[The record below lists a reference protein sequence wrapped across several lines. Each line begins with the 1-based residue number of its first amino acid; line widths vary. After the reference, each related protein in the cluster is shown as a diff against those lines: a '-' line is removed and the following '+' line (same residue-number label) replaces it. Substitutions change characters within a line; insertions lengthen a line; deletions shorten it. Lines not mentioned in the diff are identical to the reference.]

1 MNVTLQSHNAKLV
14 VILGSYLIMHVQSVS
29 IALSYAVAL
38 SLIALCSVVVAP
50 ANAQSPK
57 KVDGALPDRVDNT
70 DIGEGLDPKS
80 QKYRQGRRR
89 PILASEWIS
98 TDFGRNPDALKS
110 LHSALDP
117 ASSPAHRRGAFL
129 DNMLQMIGESADTSP
144 EPSPRTPVNPITVST
159 LHGEHTIYPGAYA
172 SYLIA
177 VYHPQDDYDQLWF
190 RSPIDALFR

>member
-1 MNVTLQSHNAKLV
+1 MPNQCVSSAFCHVFAILV
-14 VILGSYLIMHVQSVS
+14 LV
-29 IALSYAVAL
+29 
-38 SLIALCSVVVAP
+38 LCSAIVAP

-57 KVDGALPDRVDNT
+57 KVDGALPDHVDNT
-70 DIGEGLDPKS
+70 DLGDGLDPKS

-117 ASSPAHRRGAFL
+117 ASSAAHRRGAFL
-129 DNMLQMIGESADTSP
+129 DNMLQMIGESADSSP

-177 VYHPQDDYDQLWF
+177 VYHPEDDYDQLWF
-190 RSPIDALFR
+190 RSPINTLFR